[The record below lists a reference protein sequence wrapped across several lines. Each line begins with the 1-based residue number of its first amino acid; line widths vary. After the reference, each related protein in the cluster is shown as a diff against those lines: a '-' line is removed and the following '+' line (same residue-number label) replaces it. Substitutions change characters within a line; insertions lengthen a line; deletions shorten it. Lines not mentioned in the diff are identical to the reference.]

1 MSNKLIKYF
10 IHFFHNRSPP
20 TARKQSGNQQATPS
34 PNCLTTPAIKSQRS
48 RSPTP
53 QPQKKLQF
61 NDTPTEKTNNS
72 VAFSTSPHLLRRSE
86 SPSPR
91 RIPDFQKRKQHSL
104 DSNTSA
110 ITSNQN
116 QIDNVIEEVQK
127 TDLSGIN
134 EVTGKSDNISD
145 NGSEISDEGYRS
157 LGLIQTN
164 NKRASLHSEASNDEV
179 DSTIRS
185 NDNDVQTST
194 ESPGSELSS
203 KLNDSSPDTLEREV
217 TPKNNFEYSGI
228 HIDDDEITVDISSTT
243 GLRKTGFSNNLYD
256 NDGNIKKSVSKI
268 PKSPLPARRKSVDNS
283 NVISPP
289 QTPNTTGQPL
299 NRKLPVYRS
308 VRKLNRNEITSPP
321 ATPKVTA
328 TNKKEGISTWS
339 GRAAT
344 KSRSSLSP
352 STYQQ
357 PTSSSFNRNSATR
370 SSSSNLYDKSVRRN
384 SKSSSVNTSPVKKS
398 MSPSSS
404 ATSPLAQEILQ
415 VAGNYKNDKEILEKM
430 KVLLNKYT
438 KNTQQSPLP
447 EFDDFTAR
455 WVISSGSPDIG
466 QTVVAH
472 TSPKSISKRT
482 STVSLSESTN
492 SKDIASV
499 PASTQPRKDHRGCS
513 KIPAPVRLN
522 NTEIY

>member
-1 MSNKLIKYF
+1 MVYVLF
-10 IHFFHNRSPP
+10 IFRSPP
-20 TARKQSGNQQATPS
+20 TARKSGSQQSS
-34 PNCLTTPAIKSQRS
+34 PANTLTTPVLKQRS

-61 NDTPTEKTNNS
+61 NDEKTNNS
-72 VAFSTSPHLLRRSE
+72 ISALATSPHVMRRSE

-104 DSNTSA
+104 DSNP
-110 ITSNQN
+110 SNLISPAGTQLEKT
-116 QIDNVIEEVQK
+116 IEEVNK
-127 TDLSGIN
+127 IDGI
-134 EVTGKSDNISD
+134 EVTAKSDNISD

-157 LGLIQTN
+157 LGIIQTN
-164 NKRASLHSEASNDEV
+164 NKRASLHSEASNDEA

-185 NDNDVQTST
+185 NENDVHTST

-203 KLNDSSPDTLEREV
+203 KLNELSSPDTAENEIIS
-217 TPKNNFEYSGI
+217 KNNFECAGI
-228 HIDDDEITVDISSTT
+228 HVDDDEITVDIASAT

-256 NDGNIKKSVSKI
+256 NDGNIKKPVSKI
-268 PKSPLPARRKSVDNS
+268 PRSPVPARRKSVDNS

-289 QTPNTTGQPL
+289 QTPNTSGL
-299 NRKLPVYRS
+299 SMNRKLPVYRS

-321 ATPKVTA
+321 VSAKLNA
-328 TNKKEGISTWS
+328 NKKEGISTWS

-344 KSRSSLSP
+344 KTRSSLSP

-357 PTSSSFNRNSATR
+357 PTSSSFNRNSSTR

-384 SKSSSVNTSPVKKS
+384 SKSSSVNTSPVKKT
-398 MSPSSS
+398 MSPSST

-415 VAGNYKNDKEILEKM
+415 VAGNYKNDTQILEKM
-430 KVLLNKYT
+430 KELLNKYA
-438 KNTQQSPLP
+438 KNKQQETLN

-455 WVISSGSPDIG
+455 WVNSSGSPDIAKTAN
-466 QTVVAH
+466 QTTVV
-472 TSPKSISKRT
+472 TSPKSLSKRS
-482 STVSLSESTN
+482 STVSSSDSTN
-492 SKDIASV
+492 SKDVLTGIPTTNVS
-499 PASTQPRKDHRGCS
+499 STQSRKDHRGCS
-513 KIPAPVRLN
+513 KIPAPVRLS